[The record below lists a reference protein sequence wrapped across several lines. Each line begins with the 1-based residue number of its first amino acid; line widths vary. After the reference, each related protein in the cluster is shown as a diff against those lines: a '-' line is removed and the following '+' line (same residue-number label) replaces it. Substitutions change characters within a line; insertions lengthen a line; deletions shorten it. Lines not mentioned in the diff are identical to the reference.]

1 MNLVCAFIFATAW
14 AYLACA
20 VYTALGKPPMVDVDT
35 RIQGVFYLFAFAVIL
50 YVYYNPGVW
59 ILNIL
64 LGIFYGFSAAGSFIG
79 YPQRWA
85 AYWKDDPE
93 EGSAAGQIGMA
104 YWDLALA
111 VAFLSLV

>member
-1 MNLVCAFIFATAW
+1 MNLVCAFIAVTAL

-20 VYTALGKPPMVDVDT
+20 IYTMLGKPPMVDINV
-35 RIQGVFYLFAFAVIL
+35 RLQLVFYLCAFGLFL
-50 YVYYNPGVW
+50 YVSYNPGVR
-59 ILNIL
+59 ILNRIL
-64 LGIFYGFSAAGSFIG
+64 VVLYSFGAMGSFIG
-79 YPQRWA
+79 YPQRWT

-104 YWDLALA
+104 FWDLALA